1 MREGPASRPS
11 LPDAQLLAKLER
23 AFARL
28 AGADACIDAA
38 ELKAALGLRSDYLA
52 KRVLARFD
60 RDGDG
65 MIRRDEFLEGVRRLV
80 FGTERDK
87 LLFAFALHDHEGH
100 GAIGYQELHRMIAMS
115 LAEADVEAHPSQ
127 SSEGL
132 ARALMSVA
140 DRDHDGLI
148 SFAEF
153 EAVLAHRPEIVRRM
167 TRTEAVWIAPSE
179 DILALI
185 DAPPSRAARALRYAR
200 YVSNRLLPLTFLGLW
215 AAANALVFALALG
228 SDDGANP
235 FALVGRACGACM
247 TLNGALILIP
257 VMRRLLT
264 RVRATWLRRVIP
276 VDEAIAF
283 HRLAGHSLFAFA
295 IAHAMA
301 FTAAHAI
308 GHPDAVPGAFLF
320 NTVVGATG
328 AALLVV
334 FGVMWAFAL
343 SPVRRTHRFELFYFT
358 HLLYL
363 AWFALAIAH
372 APSIVPWVAAPLG
385 AYLVERWMRSR
396 RRGERV
402 LAVGAHALRSGV
414 TRLDLERP
422 AGFTFRAG
430 DYVFLRVPSIAKH
443 EWHPFTISSAP
454 ENDALSVHIRSLG
467 NWTSAL
473 RRRVEADEAAGE
485 VEPLAVY
492 VDGPY
497 GSPTANLYD
506 AEFAVFIGAGIGV
519 TPFASVLESLVLR
532 AGARRPAKL
541 KRVHFFW
548 LNRSQYSFEWFGE
561 LLTELERIDASAL
574 LDVHLCMTDGRSDA
588 TSVGL
593 EIAREVAH
601 AAGGRDVVTGLRA
614 MTHMGHP
621 DWDAAL
627 GAIARAHAPAA
638 VEVFFCGPPGLG
650 ATVRRA
656 CARVGM
662 PFRREDF

>member
-1 MREGPASRPS
+1 MRVSSGPRPS
-11 LPDAQLLAKLER
+11 LLDAQLLAKLER
-23 AFARL
+23 SFARL
-28 AGADACIDAA
+28 AGADDCIDAA
-38 ELKAALGLRSDYLA
+38 ELKAALGLRSEFLA
-52 KRVLARFD
+52 QRVLARFD
-60 RDGDG
+60 LDGDG
-65 MIRRDEFLEGVRRLV
+65 LIRREEFLDGVRRLV
-80 FGTERDK
+80 FGSDRDK
-87 LLFAFALHDHEGH
+87 LLFAFALHDQQGD
-100 GAIGYQELHRMIAMS
+100 GTIGFHELHRMIAMS
-115 LAEADVEAHPSQ
+115 LAEADVEAHPAQ

-132 ARALMSVA
+132 ARALMSAA
-140 DRDHDGLI
+140 DRDRDGLI

-153 EAVLAHRPEIVRRM
+153 EEVLAHRPEIVRRM
-167 TRTEAVWIAPSE
+167 TRNEAVWIAPSE

-185 DAPPSRAARALRYAR
+185 DAPSSRARRALRYAR
-200 YVSNRLLPLTFLGLW
+200 YVSNRLLPLAFLGLW
-215 AAANALVFALALG
+215 ALANALVFATALA
-228 SDDGANP
+228 SDGATNA

-247 TLNGALILIP
+247 TLNGALILLP

-283 HRLAGHSLFAFA
+283 HRLAGHALFAFA
-295 IAHAMA
+295 LLHAA
-301 FTAAHAI
+301 SFTAAHAI
-308 GHPDAVPGAFLF
+308 GHPDGVPGAFLF

-328 AALLVV
+328 AALLAV

-343 SPVRRTHRFELFYFT
+343 APVRRTHRFELFYFT

-372 APSIVPWVAAPLG
+372 APSILPWVAAPLAG
-385 AYLVERWMRSR
+385 FLIERAMRSR
-396 RRGERV
+396 RRGQPV

-414 TRLDLERP
+414 TRLDLARP
-422 AGFTFRAG
+422 RGFTFRAG
-430 DYVFLRVPSIAKH
+430 DYVFLRVPSVARH

-454 ENDALSVHIRSLG
+454 ENDALTVHVRSLG

-473 RRRVEADEAAGE
+473 RRRVESDEATGSS
-485 VEPLAVY
+485 EPLAVY

-506 AEFAVFIGAGIGV
+506 SEYAVFIGAGIGV

-532 AGARRPAKL
+532 AGARRPSKL

-548 LNRSQYSFEWFGE
+548 LNRAQYSFEWFGE
-561 LLTELERIDASAL
+561 LLSGLERIDTRAL
-574 LDVHLCMTDGRSDA
+574 LDVHLCMTDGRADA
-588 TSVGL
+588 TSVAL

-601 AAGGRDVVTGLRA
+601 SAGGRDVVTGLRS

-638 VEVFFCGPPGLG
+638 VDVFFCGPPGLG
-650 ATVRRA
+650 AKVRRA

-662 PFRREDF
+662 SFRREDF